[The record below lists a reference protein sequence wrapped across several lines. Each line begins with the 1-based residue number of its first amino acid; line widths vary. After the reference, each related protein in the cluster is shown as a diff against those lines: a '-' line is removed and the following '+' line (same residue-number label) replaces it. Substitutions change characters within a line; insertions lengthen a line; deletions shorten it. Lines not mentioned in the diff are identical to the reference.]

1 MYLCL
6 AALGLCFCEGF
17 SSCGA
22 CGLLLPHRGF
32 SLLCAGLVAL
42 WHVQS
47 WFPNQGS
54 NPRPLHGK
62 AGSQPLDHQ
71 GGPGT
76 AILLR
81 KGRKKRRGRQE
92 ATLEH
97 APSFFVS
104 FFVPLPCQPLCKDN
118 GKAMRRYSEKT
129 AIYKPSTG
137 ETSYR
142 KATLLTS

>member
-1 MYLCL
+1 MRRLWPSVAPQGFLL
-6 AALGLCFCEGF
+6 AVRRLSCPVACAIVVPQPRIKSTSPAWEGGF
-17 SSCGA
+17 STTGPP
-22 CGLLLPHRGF
+22 G
-32 SLLCAGLVAL
+32 
-42 WHVQS
+42 
-47 WFPNQGS
+47 
-54 NPRPLHGK
+54 RPWDCYPFK
-62 AGSQPLDHQ
+62 K
-71 GGPGT
+71 
-76 AILLR
+76 R
-81 KGRKKRRGRQE
+81 KKKRRGRQE